1 MPASIAVAK
10 LIGFS
15 VFSKCFGEKFLIPV
29 EKRREESG
37 EGREEREGGRGKGGE
52 GREER
57 GWDFNLGICGGFI
70 NFAE

>member
-37 EGREEREGGRGKGGE
+37 EGREER
-52 GREER
+52 